1 MDSGTE
7 YFFWVYV
14 KLVVC
19 ALFILCVLMLSS
31 KKKKKPNPTG
41 PQPKDI
47 VSPKVDFTGFSVEKK
62 YEVIEVKT
70 MQILLENDYGFK
82 LWRYEEDFKIIEKYE
97 NQLKK

>member
-19 ALFILCVLMLSS
+19 AFFILCPLMLSS
-31 KKKKKPNPTG
+31 RKKKKINQTG

-47 VSPKVDFTGFSVEKK
+47 VKPKVDFTGFSVEKK